1 MWNLEPANAK
11 PAEVP
16 MKMANF
22 LMSRSTGVSQV
33 KNEAQLDPNVAARGA
48 VAVRRGPI
56 GDIAALEGAVV
67 VTNYGDDT
75 VSLLNATTLAVDG
88 VIAVPGEPVAV
99 VVSDGRAYVSTSSPS
114 YDAVSVIDT
123 YAQTVIASY
132 SLAFSVTALAVSP
145 DGKRVYAGRT
155 GDDHVDIAVIDTTAE
170 RVGTIDIASGAGV
183 GVDAVEVDRTGKRL
197 YVATTDSHG
206 SALVVVDLETA
217 AVERNM
223 HVGSPIRD
231 IAFAESTAYV
241 LTSDRVRGGVVN
253 VIDLSTGRITDTVE
267 LGIGAPTQMTISA
280 DGTRAYI
287 VDYDHVAVLCT
298 QTLAVI
304 DSITIGTRPSCVA
317 VDSDGGRVHVADYA
331 GDVTVFSVAS
341 TMPLLYSQFMATDPI
356 CVPEAL
362 ELQPANA

>member
-1 MWNLEPANAK
+1 M
-11 PAEVP
+11 
-16 MKMANF
+16 
-22 LMSRSTGVSQV
+22 
-33 KNEAQLDPNVAARGA
+33 PNVAALGA

-155 GDDHVDIAVIDTTAE
+155 GDDYVDIAVIDTTAE
-170 RVGTIDIASGAGV
+170 RVGTIDIASGAGI
-183 GVDAVEVDRTGKRL
+183 GIDAVEVDRTGKRL
-197 YVATTDSHG
+197 YVATTDSRG

-217 AVERNM
+217 AVER
-223 HVGSPIRD
+223 
-231 IAFAESTAYV
+231 TC
-241 LTSDRVRGGVVN
+241 TSDRPSVTSRSPRAPPTSSHRTGSAAAQSTS
-253 VIDLSTGRITDTVE
+253 IDLSTGRITDTVE

-280 DGTRAYI
+280 DSTRAYI
-287 VDYDHVAVLCT
+287 VDYDHVTVLCT
-298 QTLAVI
+298 LTLEDHRQHDDRHTTFMCRGRFRRRSRCTWPTTRATSRCSQSRRPCRCCTRSSWRRTPSACPRRSNCSPLTPDTVGRSVVRQ
-304 DSITIGTRPSCVA
+304 SIE
-317 VDSDGGRVHVADYA
+317 
-331 GDVTVFSVAS
+331 
-341 TMPLLYSQFMATDPI
+341 PLG
-356 CVPEAL
+356 
-362 ELQPANA
+362 